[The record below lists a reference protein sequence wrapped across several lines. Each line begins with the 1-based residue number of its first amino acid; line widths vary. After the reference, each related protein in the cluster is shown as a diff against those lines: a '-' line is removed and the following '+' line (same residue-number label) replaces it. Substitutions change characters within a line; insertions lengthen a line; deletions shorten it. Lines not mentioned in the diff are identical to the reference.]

1 MEERQI
7 FVVQANRVSCVVVV
21 ITVLLSAADP
31 AWKTKQVAQ
40 WDEADAKQLLADSP
54 WVRHAV
60 PGQLPE
66 LMAEQRREGGPT
78 GGGKGV
84 GLAGLEGR
92 GPADPRAS
100 RLSQMPALP
109 IRWESAFPV
118 RAAELK
124 AREEGAPDW
133 EGDAYVLAIYN
144 VPEIKYTGRQKTQP
158 GELKQAAALKRDG
171 KKDIR
176 PSSVQLMQQPNGLSV
191 VVYVFPRSEE
201 ISAGDPRVE
210 FVAQINRWSLAQ
222 YFYPAEMVLEGKTQ
236 L

>member
-1 MEERQI
+1 MNGPSI
-7 FVVQANRVSCVVVV
+7 ILVPANRIAYPLVLLA
-21 ITVLLSAADP
+21 VLLSAADP
-31 AWKTKQVAQ
+31 AWKTKPVAQ
-40 WDEADAKQLLADSP
+40 WDQVDAKQLLTDSP
-54 WVRHAV
+54 WVKRAV
-60 PGQLPE
+60 PVRLAE
-66 LMAEQRREGGPT
+66 LTAEQRREGGAA
-78 GGGKGV
+78 GGGTGV

-100 RLSQMPALP
+100 RLSQLPALP

-124 AREEGAPDW
+124 AREVGAPDW
-133 EGDAYVLAIYN
+133 EGDAYVLAVYN
-144 VPEIKYTGRQKTQP
+144 VPDIKYTGSQKTQP
-158 GELKQAAALKRDG
+158 GELKQAAALKREG

-201 ISAGDPRVE
+201 ISADDKRVE
-210 FVAQINRWSLAQ
+210 FEAQINRWSLVQ
-222 YFYPAEMVLEGKTQ
+222 HFYPAEMVLEGKTQ